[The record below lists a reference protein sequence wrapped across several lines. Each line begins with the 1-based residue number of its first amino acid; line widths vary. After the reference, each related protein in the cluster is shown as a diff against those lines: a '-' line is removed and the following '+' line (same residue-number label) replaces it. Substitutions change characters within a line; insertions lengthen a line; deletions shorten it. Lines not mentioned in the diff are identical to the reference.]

1 MEGLSINNI
10 ITNEDITITYT
21 PSVINYSYVI
31 IKNNVYGNP
40 VVVNDGS
47 ISEIKLTDEGS
58 YKIEVTTNGNVST
71 SGEYVID
78 KTAPVLT
85 LEGKK
90 YIISNKEKFN
100 FFDKVTAS
108 DSNDGD

>member
-1 MEGLSINNI
+1 MGLSINNI

-47 ISEIKLTDEGS
+47 ISEILNPS
-58 YKIEVTTNGNVST
+58 ARIQNIV
-71 SGEYVID
+71 
-78 KTAPVLT
+78 
-85 LEGKK
+85 KK
-90 YIISNKEKFN
+90 YNNGEQI
-100 FFDKVTAS
+100 
-108 DSNDGD
+108 